1 VVVGIPGLVEG
12 STLHRE
18 VTSGRCD
25 NRAWALLNS
34 TERYINDHFGRR
46 EFSLNAEIVEVAT
59 DEFRKELET
68 IFEVNARRE
77 ALKGKV
83 PLFLLGAS
91 TSL

>member
-1 VVVGIPGLVEG
+1 MT
-12 STLHRE
+12 TL
-18 VTSGRCD
+18 G
-25 NRAWALLNS
+25 
-34 TERYINDHFGRR
+34 R

-59 DEFRKELET
+59 NEFRKELET

>member
-1 VVVGIPGLVEG
+1 LKEARFI
-12 STLHRE
+12 
-18 VTSGRCD
+18 
-25 NRAWALLNS
+25 
-34 TERYINDHFGRR
+34 
-46 EFSLNAEIVEVAT
+46 LNAEFVEVAT